1 MGTVADKLNKLLG
14 TKADIKAAITE
25 KGQTVAEADTFAS
38 YAAKIRAIETTSK
51 GMEWITS
58 NMPSSG
64 NWDSVVYGGGVFVAV
79 ANGKA
84 AYSTDSGKT
93 WTASTLS
100 GTSSWISVAYGGG
113 VFVTVAQSSNKSAYS
128 TDGGK
133 TWTASTLPSSVDW
146 DSVAYGGGVFVTVER
161 YFYGNQAAWS
171 SIIKEL

>member
-38 YAAKIRAIETTSK
+38 YADKIRAIETTSK

-64 NWDSVVYGGGVFVAV
+64 NWNSVV
-79 ANGKA
+79 
-84 AYSTDSGKT
+84 
-93 WTASTLS
+93 
-100 GTSSWISVAYGGG
+100 YGGG

-128 TDGGK
+128 TDDGK

>member
-38 YAAKIRAIETTSK
+38 YADKIRAIETTSK

-64 NWDSVVYGGGVFVAV
+64 NWDSVAYGGGVFVA
-79 ANGKA
+79 
-84 AYSTDSGKT
+84 
-93 WTASTLS
+93 
-100 GTSSWISVAYGGG
+100 
-113 VFVTVAQSSNKSAYS
+113 VAQSSNKSAYS

>member
-38 YAAKIRAIETTSK
+38 YADKIRAIETTSK

-64 NWDSVVYGGGVFVAV
+64 NWDSVVYGGGVFV
-79 ANGKA
+79 
-84 AYSTDSGKT
+84 
-93 WTASTLS
+93 
-100 GTSSWISVAYGGG
+100 
-113 VFVTVAQSSNKSAYS
+113 TVAQSSNKFAYS
-128 TDGGK
+128 TDDGK